1 MFRIDARSSREL
13 QALILGLNRASK
25 EMQGNIRK
33 YTRSELEPEW
43 QKGLAQRAET
53 RLEHRVL
60 VDTARVS
67 VSNQNVRLKS
77 ASLSKSLSGG
87 LKPSE
92 SWYAAE
98 FGADAGKTTTYTATS
113 RKGNRYQVTRHTSAQ
128 LRPRRR
134 NGYVIGPTVDDLLPR
149 LASLWFQTAIK
160 TLRDGAEGK

>member
-1 MFRIDARSSREL
+1 MLRIDARSSREL
-13 QALILGLNRASK
+13 QALILGLNRAGK
-25 EMQGNIRK
+25 EMQGLIRK

-43 QKGLAQRAET
+43 AKGLAERAET

-77 ASLSKSLSGG
+77 ASLGKSLAGG

-92 SWYAAE
+92 SWYAVE
-98 FGADAGKTTTYTATS
+98 FGADTSKVTTYTATS
-113 RKGNRYQVTRHTSAQ
+113 SKGKRFSVTRHTSAQ
-128 LRPRRR
+128 LRPRRAKGR
-134 NGYVIGPTVDDLLPR
+134 VIGPTVADLIPR
-149 LASLWFQTAIK
+149 LASLWIQTAIR